1 MPWEISILCR
11 FSRTFLPIL
20 VVAVGF
26 LFSAISHAQ
35 ITVGVSPSDTGTVNI
50 AGVTEL
56 NSQQNCRDWCYTYS
70 APDVQGGSA
79 TFTASADNGYRFAGW
94 TQDGSSQGSNAVF
107 VIEPDQGM
115 FSETTLVAN
124 FEKLA
129 SDTDGDDVPDD
140 QDQCP
145 NTPSGESVDSVGC
158 SDSQI
163 DSDGDKVYDDVDQC
177 PNTPSG
183 ESVNSAG
190 CSDSQIDS
198 DGDKVYD
205 DVDQCPN
212 TPNGE
217 AVDSYGCSQG
227 QIDGDGD
234 GVANDKDQCPNTPA
248 GESVNSVGCSDS
260 QIDSD
265 GDGVGNDVDQCPN
278 TPAGESVD
286 SAGCSDSQIDN
297 DGDGVYN
304 DGDQCP
310 DTPPGEPV
318 DSVGCPIGNEDD
330 TPADTDWDGVP
341 DDVDLCPYTVPQ
353 PGLAIDDSGCAE
365 NEVDSDDDGVVDE
378 RDQCPGT
385 LPGAS
390 VDKRGCSAEQN
401 DADADGVSDEMDQC
415 PLTPEGVQV
424 DAEGCADSQKDTDND
439 EVDDK
444 TDVCPATPNGESVD
458 EEGCSETQKDADLD
472 GVKNNTDICPETPVG
487 KDVDAQGCA
496 DSQRDSDRDRVRDS
510 LDQCPATPVGQ
521 EVDESGCSQ
530 GQRDDDGDGV
540 VNAEDQCASTDV
552 GKATDENGCSV
563 VQEQIA
569 DFGEDLADLED
580 LSDDDQSVAGA
591 IDDACPRLIAE
602 ADEQTLTPGQRD
614 LLEACRSLKDANT
627 TTDQQSAGLE
637 SISPQLLTNR
647 VDAVVETASR
657 QFQQVTQRMNRIKSG
672 SSRGV
677 SLAGL
682 TLNFAGEA
690 MPGALL
696 EEAADQAGAGE
707 LGPDFGNWG
716 LYLQGDIDVTER
728 RDTDARRQYD
738 EDAWLLTLGADYR
751 FSPELY
757 AGLAISFGETETDYA
772 DAQSDTETTAL
783 TAYGGWQFSDAGF
796 LDLQLSWAD
805 DDYDMSRD
813 VTYLDAGGNFTSSYR
828 GSAGGSHLTAAANLG
843 YMFSISGWRIG
854 PTASY
859 FYLDGEVDGYR
870 EEAAGDASKAW
881 ELSVGESTFEKSMLR
896 LGLQLDYAWLTDF
909 GVVMPGLIL
918 NYVSESNRGDA
929 TTGAQLANDV
939 EGFGQ
944 LIDIQRETLDGQ
956 YWDASFNL
964 AGQFAYGFSGFAS
977 YRITAGRDG
986 YQHRGYTL
994 GLRWDQAF

>member
-1 MPWEISILCR
+1 MDSYGC
-11 FSRTFLPIL
+11 
-20 VVAVGF
+20 
-26 LFSAISHAQ
+26 
-35 ITVGVSPSDTGTVNI
+35 
-50 AGVTEL
+50 
-56 NSQQNCRDWCYTYS
+56 
-70 APDVQGGSA
+70 
-79 TFTASADNGYRFAGW
+79 
-94 TQDGSSQGSNAVF
+94 SQGQ
-107 VIEPDQGM
+107 I
-115 FSETTLVAN
+115 
-124 FEKLA
+124 
-129 SDTDGDDVPDD
+129 DGDGDGIYNDS
-140 QDQCP
+140 DQCP
-145 NTPSGESVDSVGC
+145 NTPTGESVDSAGCSLSQLDADGDGILNDTDQCPNTPAGESVDSVGC

-163 DSDGDKVYDDVDQC
+163 DSDGDGVENDV
-177 PNTPSG
+177 
-183 ESVNSAG
+183 
-190 CSDSQIDS
+190 
-198 DGDKVYD
+198 
-205 DVDQCPN
+205 
-212 TPNGE
+212 
-217 AVDSYGCSQG
+217 
-227 QIDGDGD
+227 
-234 GVANDKDQCPNTPA
+234 DQCPNTPA

-260 QIDSD
+260 QIDND
-265 GDGVGNDVDQCPN
+265 GDGVANDVDQCPN
-278 TPAGESVD
+278 TPPGDSVDSTGCTQSATEEVPFEEVFAGSDSDGDGVVNDIDQCPTYWDGESPVDAVGCTSDQQDDDGDGVRNGWDRCPESPPGETVDANGCSDSPADDDSDGVPNTVDLCPNTPVDSSVDEQGCAQSEKDDDGDGVANDVDQCPNTTAGESVD
-286 SAGCSDSQIDN
+286 AQGCVVPPSDD
-297 DGDGVYN
+297 DRDGV
-304 DGDQCP
+304 
-310 DTPPGEPV
+310 
-318 DSVGCPIGNEDD
+318 
-330 TPADTDWDGVP
+330 ADTD
-341 DDVDLCPYTVPQ
+341 
-353 PGLAIDDSGCAE
+353 
-365 NEVDSDDDGVVDE
+365 
-378 RDQCPGT
+378 DQCPGT
-385 LPGAS
+385 ADGEK
-390 VDKRGCSAEQN
+390 V
-401 DADADGVSDEMDQC
+401 DADGC
-415 PLTPEGVQV
+415 
-424 DAEGCADSQKDTDND
+424 AES
-439 EVDDK
+439 
-444 TDVCPATPNGESVD
+444 
-458 EEGCSETQKDADLD
+458 QKDADQD
-472 GVKNNTDICPETPVG
+472 GII
-487 KDVDAQGCA
+487 DA
-496 DSQRDSDRDRVRDS
+496 
-510 LDQCPATPVGQ
+510 LDQCPSTAADDQ
-521 EVDESGCSQ
+521 ADQSGC
-530 GQRDDDGDGV
+530 GQKQLDDDGDGV
-540 VNAEDQCASTDV
+540 VNAEDQCTSTDV

-881 ELSVGESTFEKSMLR
+881 ELSVGESNFEKSMLR